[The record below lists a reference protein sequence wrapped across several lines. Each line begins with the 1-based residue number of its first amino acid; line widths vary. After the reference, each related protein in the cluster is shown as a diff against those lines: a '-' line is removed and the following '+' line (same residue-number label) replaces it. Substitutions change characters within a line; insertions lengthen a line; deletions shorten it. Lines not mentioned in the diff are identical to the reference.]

1 MTDPTLNT
9 TADGS
14 TSTTTGGG
22 GSGDPRDRHRNNH
35 HPPLS
40 HPPLP
45 RVSHYWTATTTMEA
59 QSPFLNNLLRFSP
72 KQQQTQQYFHL
83 QYASAIRSR
92 GSVGTPH
99 YEDQQQPLQQP
110 NSSSQSD
117 ETMDGIPIIHLRALV
132 QSSLLSSPATASFYA
147 NIVYG
152 KTRSLPDAYAL
163 AQAHYYHHRY
173 DTCLRIM
180 EESQLLQWT
189 QYYHHPNFQDNDTND
204 ISSSSSLPSPSLLW
218 DAVLVAAQAL
228 LAKRDYTTL
237 IDLLEDIT
245 RLPPSSSDPDVTP
258 HQQQQLLPLE
268 DDDQIGWMT
277 LKRTITSTLS
287 DTTKLHPLSLICYYR
302 GLAYY
307 ETGSTIRATTF
318 WKWALIMDSYHQLAW
333 QSLLEHHLI
342 TPTQAYE
349 FLMTDDRLTFAPHQ
363 DWIRALYL
371 SRINVTTTTT
381 TTTLTT
387 RTAPDPPA
395 NDIGMGM
402 ENVSTIHSS
411 TFSPMPTFHVP
422 QLDDDTAP
430 MSMKQKRPQLD
441 GDPDP
446 PPPTIMNHHAS
457 NQKSVTVQKE
467 IDQAFDKLF
476 HVYQLHNSSPV
487 LAVAARRA
495 YRRYDW
501 KASLLYC
508 QDLARLDP
516 TVEEASFT
524 YIATL
529 VMLGH
534 SRVLFRLAH
543 EWVDATPTA
552 ARSWFAVG
560 AYYYSIHRYHL
571 AQRHFCRATRLNPQ
585 CTEAWIAL
593 GCSFAACD
601 ESDQALASFRAAQRL
616 SPGEHSS
623 LLYMG
628 MEYVRTNHLVLAS
641 HFLQAAVSAS
651 GGDPLCLHELGVLA
665 AHEGDHNDA
674 IQYFRQAMSTVG
686 GGSESLQ
693 ENLDLCDDV
702 YWEPTIFNLGHS
714 YRKCRQFGN
723 ALICFH
729 WCVTLCPEKYSTYS
743 ALAFTKHLMG
753 DIDNAISFYHK
764 ALGLKPDDP
773 FCTDMLSRAFHDQ
786 VTTPQDIF
794 NIGLLPASKA
804 TATPLM
810 TTDSRFLSTPN
821 VFSGRKKDGN
831 ITAEDMDL
839 DLDMSVAT

>member
-9 TADGS
+9 TTGNDGGG
-14 TSTTTGGG
+14 TSNTGGG
-22 GSGDPRDRHRNNH
+22 GGDPRGRREDL
-35 HPPLS
+35 PPSQPRL
-40 HPPLP
+40 PPP
-45 RVSHYWTATTTMEA
+45 PQWMTTLEA

-72 KQQQTQQYFHL
+72 KQQPQHHHH
-83 QYASAIRSR
+83 QYASASRNRSN
-92 GSVGTPH
+92 VGGPH
-99 YEDQQQPLQQP
+99 YEDHQQQQEQQQQH
-110 NSSSQSD
+110 SSSMND
-117 ETMDGIPIIHLRALV
+117 ETTTMMMDGIPIHHLRALV

-152 KTRSLPDAYAL
+152 KTRWLPDAYAL
-163 AQAHYYHHRY
+163 AQAHYYHHKY

-189 QYYHHPNFQDNDTND
+189 QYYPNLHDNDTSD
-204 ISSSSSLPSPSLLW
+204 ASSSLSLPSPSLLW

-245 RLPPSSSDPDVTP
+245 RFPPSPDLAP
-258 HQQQQLLPLE
+258 HQQQQQLPLE

-277 LKRTITSTLS
+277 LKRIITSTSSSLS
-287 DTTKLHPLSLICYYR
+287 STDTTKLHPLSLICYYR

-307 ETGSTIRATTF
+307 ETGCTIRATTF
-318 WKWALIMDSYHQLAW
+318 WKWALIMDSHHQMAW
-333 QSLLEHHLI
+333 QSLLEHHLF

-349 FLMTDDRLTFAPHQ
+349 FLVTDDRLTFSPHQ

-381 TTTLTT
+381 TTHTT
-387 RTAPDPPA
+387 TMAPAPPA
-395 NDIGMGM
+395 NDIGIGI

-411 TFSPMPTFHVP
+411 TFSPMPTFHVQ
-422 QLDDDTAP
+422 QLDTAP
-430 MSMKQKRPQLD
+430 MSMKQKTSQYDR
-441 GDPDP
+441 DPDP
-446 PPPTIMNHHAS
+446 PTTTTMNHES
-457 NQKSVTVQKE
+457 NQKATTIQKV

-476 HVYQLHNSSPV
+476 HVYQLQNSSPV

-501 KASLLYC
+501 NSSLLYC
-508 QDLARLDP
+508 LDLAQLDP

-543 EWVDATPTA
+543 EWVDATPQA

-560 AYYYSIHRYHL
+560 AYYYSIHRYHM

-651 GGDPLCLHELGVLA
+651 GGDPLCFHELGVLA
-665 AHEGDHNDA
+665 AHQGDHNEA

-693 ENLDLCDDV
+693 QNMDLCDDV

-714 YRKCRQFGN
+714 YRKCRQFDN

-729 WCVTLCPEKYSTYS
+729 RCVTLCPEKYSTYS
-743 ALAFTKHLMG
+743 ALAFTKHLLG
-753 DIDNAISFYHK
+753 HIDDAISFYHK

-786 VTTPQDIF
+786 ITTPQDIF
-794 NIGLLPASKA
+794 NIGLPPASKA

-831 ITAEDMDL
+831 ITAEDMEL
-839 DLDMSVAT
+839 DLDMSVAS